1 MKVIIYSTKSF
12 EREYFLNANAGMYP
26 VMFLKQTL
34 TAETCHLAKGYDVAI
49 ICTEDDAS
57 AKQLEMLRQNGTK
70 FMVTRAADYG
80 NIDIKRAHELKM
92 KVANVASASTNA
104 TAEFTIAMILT
115 LNRKIIAASKQ
126 VANADFSAEGLAGFE
141 LYNKTVGIVGTGK
154 TGAVVAKI
162 LHAFGC
168 RLVAYD
174 PYPDIELTRSYHV
187 NYVGL
192 EQLCATSDIITI
204 HTAINPS
211 TKYLIDEGLIDE
223 MKPGVMLVNT
233 ARGSVV
239 NIPAVYQ
246 ALKHGR
252 MAYFGADLCFGGNGR
267 LPFNGARPVPEDE
280 LLGSLSKLP
289 NVIITPHIAQATTD
303 ALANVANICFGT
315 INNWLSNHS
324 NQNEISLKERGR
336 L

>member
-1 MKVIIYSTKSF
+1 MKVVIYSTKKF
-12 EREYFLNANAGMYP
+12 ERTYFLNANAGMYDL
-26 VMFLKQTL
+26 MFVNQTL
-34 TAETCHLAKGYDVAI
+34 NADTCHLAKGYDAAI
-49 ICTEDDAS
+49 ICNEDDAS
-57 AKQLEMLRQNGTK
+57 AKQLEILKQRGTK
-70 FMVTRAADYG
+70 YIVTRAADYG
-80 NIDIKRAHELKM
+80 NIDVKKADELKM
-92 KVANVASASTNA
+92 RIANVASASTNA
-104 TAEFTIAMILT
+104 TAEYTIAMILT
-115 LNRKIIAASKQ
+115 LNRKIIAASRQ
-126 VANADFSAEGLAGFE
+126 VANADFSAEGLVGFD

-162 LHAFGC
+162 LRAFGC

-174 PYPDIELTRSYHV
+174 PYPDIELTRNYHV

-211 TKYLIDEGLIDE
+211 TKYLIDEGLINE

-246 ALKHGR
+246 ALKDGR
-252 MAYFGADLCFGGNGR
+252 MAYFGTDMCFEGNGK
-267 LPFNGARPVPEDE
+267 LPFYGGRPLPEDE
-280 LLGSLSKLP
+280 LLGSLIKLP
-289 NVIITPHIAQATTD
+289 NVLITPHIAQATTD

-315 INNWLSNHS
+315 ISNWLSNHS
-324 NQNEISLKERGR
+324 NHNEVSLKERGR
-336 L
+336 S

>member
-1 MKVIIYSTKSF
+1 MKVIIYSTKKF
-12 EREYFLNANAGMYP
+12 EQEFFLAAGAGIYDIGL
-26 VMFLKQTL
+26 VSQTL
-34 TAETCHLAKGYDVAI
+34 NAETCHLAKGYDAAI

-57 AKQLEMLRQNGTK
+57 AKQLEILKQRGIK
-70 FMVTRAADYG
+70 YIVTRAADYG
-80 NIDIKRAHELKM
+80 NVDIKKAEELKM

-104 TAEFTIAMILT
+104 TAEYTVAMILT
-115 LNRKIIAASKQ
+115 LNRKIIVASRQ
-126 VANADFSAEGLAGFE
+126 VAQSDFSAEGLAGFD

-162 LHAFGC
+162 LHGFGC

-192 EQLCATSDIITI
+192 EQLCATCDIITI

-211 TKYLIDEGLIDE
+211 TKYLIDEGLINE
-223 MKPGVMLVNT
+223 MKPSVMLINT

-239 NIPAVYQ
+239 NLYAVYK
-246 ALKHGR
+246 ALLEGR
-252 MAYFGADLCFGGNGR
+252 MAYFGADICFGGNSK
-267 LPFNGARPVPEDE
+267 LPFYGTNAQPEDE
-280 LLGSLSKLP
+280 LLGNLIKLP
-289 NVIITPHIAQATTD
+289 NVLITPHIAQATTD

-315 INNWLSNHS
+315 ISNWLTNH
-324 NQNEISLKERGR
+324 NNPNEISFKERGR
-336 L
+336 S